1 MELKFQNLS
10 GHGAMTY
17 DVPEEDKIVG
27 YQWRMLQDNP
37 VPGLLPLSCIHR
49 DNRVML
55 SWRITSLQP
64 LSLLFE
70 RRCWT
75 VPDMMHLIRQL
86 YRIIFRMEDLLL
98 DEERLL
104 LDNRYLMVDPVTM
117 ELHLAYVPLAI
128 KAGCNNPEENPIRQL
143 LQQWVMGDCRLS
155 GDESRGLAELVTL
168 LNDPSFHWSRLE
180 SVCREVRLQ
189 ECQPETGMMPM
200 TNDSVLSMSIS
211 DQKTSK
217 SKMHLPVPEGISV
230 NAWSSTLKTVEANG
244 KTETSQKMEA
254 KSKMESDGKL
264 ESDRK
269 LVADRNLET
278 VGNMVANGKTES
290 NRNAMPDRKKE
301 TLQGRNPYG
310 SRMEMSIR
318 LPWKEGLPPNRQE
331 SGAMVKTGI
340 IRIIALQVLV
350 SVIVAGAVFGGV
362 LREKGPDS
370 ITAWVGMVLVITALE
385 AFAFYRRPKDKSLDK
400 VGISGPSASLR
411 DYPVSKRQ
419 GKAPFSIPSDIKENI
434 LSEHSQ
440 FTKSAG
446 DLADG
451 QPIGPIEAENI
462 GIAALKTMNHTQ
474 LLPEE
479 NGRHLQVRCQNGRT
493 ARIDLYKT
501 PFLLGRFR
509 DQVDGYLEHPS
520 VGKIHAEI
528 RETEKGLCL
537 VDLNSRNGTH
547 LNGTR
552 IDPYLEMPL
561 SIGDVIKL
569 ANEELVFAHDGGHDS
584 ASM

>member
-17 DVPEEDKIVG
+17 DVPEEDIIVG

-37 VPGLLPLSCIHR
+37 VAGLLPLSCIHR

-70 RRCWT
+70 RRCWS

-86 YRIIFRMEDLLL
+86 YRIIFRMEDLML

-104 LDNRYLMVDPVTM
+104 LDNRYMMVDPVTM

-128 KAGCNNPEENPIRQL
+128 KDGCNNPGENPIRHL

-155 GDESRGLAELVTL
+155 GNESRGLTELVTL
-168 LNDPSFHWSRLE
+168 LNNPTFHWSRLE
-180 SVCREVRLQ
+180 SVCSEVRLQ
-189 ECQPETGMMPM
+189 ESQPETEMMPVI
-200 TNDSVLSMSIS
+200 NDSTLSMNIS
-211 DQKTSK
+211 DQKTAK
-217 SKMHLPVPEGISV
+217 AKVHLLAPEGFSA
-230 NAWSSTLKTVEANG
+230 NTGSSTLKIVTSG
-244 KTETSQKMEA
+244 KKDTH
-254 KSKMESDGKL
+254 
-264 ESDRK
+264 
-269 LVADRNLET
+269 
-278 VGNMVANGKTES
+278 
-290 NRNAMPDRKKE
+290 RNAMPDRKNE
-301 TLQGRNPYG
+301 TMHEENPYG
-310 SRMEMSIR
+310 GRMEMSIR
-318 LPWKEGLPPNRQE
+318 LPWKERLPPNRQE
-331 SGAMVKTGI
+331 SGVRVKTGI

-350 SVIVAGAVFGGV
+350 SVIVAGAVYGGV
-362 LREKGPDS
+362 LREKGADS
-370 ITAWVGMVLVITALE
+370 ITAWFGMILVITALE
-385 AFAFYRRPKDKSLDK
+385 AFAFYRRPKGKSSDK
-400 VGISGPSASLR
+400 VNVSGPSATLR
-411 DYPVSKRQ
+411 DYPISKRK
-419 GKAPFSIPSDIKENI
+419 GKNPFSIPSDIKENT
-434 LSEHSQ
+434 LSEHAQ
-440 FTKSAG
+440 IPESAG

-451 QPIGPIEAENI
+451 QPIELKETANI
-462 GIAALKTMNHTQ
+462 GIAVLKTMSQTK
-474 LLPEE
+474 LLPEV

-493 ARIDLYKT
+493 VRIDLYKT

-528 RETEKGLCL
+528 RETEKGMCL
-537 VDLNSRNGTH
+537 VDLNSRNGTR

-561 SIGDVIKL
+561 SIGDVIRL
-569 ANEELVFAHDGGHDS
+569 ANEELVFAHDGELDS
-584 ASM
+584 VSI